1 MSGVIEKF
9 LEEKLQGEGFRIG
22 QVCVLP
28 DCTMHHLDDD
38 SSDLRLEIFTAPS
51 DAGAIVLYDE
61 AGKFRPL
68 KSAPS
73 LRRGWLLRLAGVGE
87 VRLALDAIYP
97 AALGLWVAWK
107 NEQLPATSWRETV
120 NRQTGMYRIVGKITD
135 AQSEALISKTCQRES
150 GCLRRILWGLDSDH
164 SHSLTVGDREFL
176 LQLEQE
182 GEIPILCR
190 EACNLLVAAGRPV
203 VKAAQTSPA

>member
-1 MSGVIEKF
+1 MSGGIEQF
-9 LEEKLQGEGFRIG
+9 LEEKLLAGGFCIGEVR
-22 QVCVLP
+22 VRK
-28 DCTMHHLDDD
+28 DCSMHHLEDTDSESDLEEFTAASDAAAIALYD
-38 SSDLRLEIFTAPS
+38 SS
-51 DAGAIVLYDE
+51 
-61 AGKFRPL
+61 GKFRPL

-73 LRRGWLLRLAGVGE
+73 LRRGWVLRLPGVDE

-107 NEQLPATSWRETV
+107 KEQLPITSWRETV

-135 AQSEALISKTCQRES
+135 AQSEALIAKTCQRES
-150 GCLRRILWGLDSDH
+150 GCLRRILWKVDAGNP
-164 SHSLTVGDREFL
+164 HSLTVDNREFL
-176 LQLEQE
+176 LQLEKT